1 MNEKATSYVVHDIS
15 TTIVVIDNHMVVIQV
30 HIGRNTIDDV
40 LLDGGYG
47 VNIIIILT
55 IKSQVRIT

>member
-1 MNEKATSYVVHDIS
+1 MNEKATSYVVPNIS
-15 TTIVVIDNHMVVIQV
+15 TTTIGIDNHMVVIQV

-40 LLDGGYG
+40 LLDGGYE
-47 VNIIIILT
+47 VNIINVLT